1 MTRLVRLSLL
11 AVCVGG
17 GVLLLCAGDTPIPRS
32 ANRSATSTEAPPTG
46 YGSMAAIKLAVL
58 TGQLKLIDPKIA
70 VPATV
75 SVRRG
80 IEYGTGGGE
89 SLKLDL
95 YTPKQLDNPVPG
107 LIFIHGGAWKKG
119 KRSDY
124 HYYCVKF
131 AERGYVVATITY
143 RLLPKHPFPAAV
155 EDAKCAVRWMRAN
168 ARRLHVNPNL
178 IGAIGGSAG
187 GHLAMMI
194 GYSADVPELEG
205 QGGHRGVSSRV
216 QVVVDLYGPTDLTTP
231 FAVNNPTAIN
241 FLGGR
246 KIGEARKQY
255 ELASPITHVT
265 KDDPPTLIFHGSI
278 DETVPIAQSDM
289 LAKRLRTVGVPVR
302 YDRLTGWPHTMD
314 AAAVVNRRCRRLMIR
329 FFDQHLPLPK

>member
-1 MTRLVRLSLL
+1 MMVRRSWILIL
-11 AVCVGG
+11 AACVCG
-17 GVLLLCAGDTPIPRS
+17 LPLILAADKPASQS
-32 ANRSATSTEAPPTG
+32 AADLATGTEAPPAG
-46 YGSMAAIKLAVL
+46 YRSMTAIKFAIL
-58 TGQLKLIDPKIA
+58 TGQLKLVDRNIV
-70 VPATV
+70 VPETI

-80 IEYGTGGGE
+80 ITYGTGGDQP
-89 SLKLDL
+89 LKLDL
-95 YTPKQLDNPVPG
+95 YSPKQLAGPVPA

-143 RLLPKHPFPAAV
+143 RLLPKHAFPAAV

-168 ARRLHVNPNL
+168 AGKLHVNPNL

-187 GHLAMMI
+187 GHLAMMV
-194 GYSADVPELEG
+194 GYSSDVPELEG
-205 QGGHRGVSSRV
+205 HGGHPGVSSRV
-216 QVVVDLYGPTDLTTP
+216 QAVVDLYGPTDLTTP

-278 DETVPIAQSDM
+278 DETVPVAQSDM
-289 LAKRLRTVGVPVR
+289 LTKKLKAVGVPVT

-314 AAAVVNRRCRRLMIR
+314 AAAVVNRRCRRLMNR
-329 FFDQHLPLPK
+329 FFDKYLPLPK